1 MREAPPLAPAE
12 ARRFL
17 LGQLGLSGRRRRG
30 GPKAVATLLAELRV
44 RYRRDAVDLP
54 GRPDFVVAPQHEA
67 AERLALFVHG
77 CWWHGHACPRGARV
91 PKSNRDYWVAKITRN
106 RRRDRRVAT
115 ELRKLGWSV
124 WTVWEC
130 QLRDKRLLGRLA
142 SRLKRLG

>member
-1 MREAPPLAPAE
+1 MPSEQRSRTMRAVKSRDTGPE
-12 ARRFL
+12 L
-17 LGQLGLSGRRRRG
+17 L
-30 GPKAVATLLAELRV
+30 VATLLDELRV

-54 GRPDFVVAPQHEA
+54 GRPDFVVEPQHEDK
-67 AERLALFVHG
+67 ERLAVFVHG
-77 CWWHGHACPRGARV
+77 CWWHGHDCPRGARV

-130 QLRDKRLLGRLA
+130 QLRDKRLPGRLA